1 MLVVML
7 VLLVVTA
14 SATLA
19 VYSSQFEIR
28 ASGQQ
33 RQAMQSR
40 QVAFTGLNTATTT
53 IEMRGGAR
61 MLEYQMNRAPMPL
74 GTRLANEE
82 PPVARIAGQEP
93 MSNSNVRFVSTDF
106 VVGRLNLV
114 DRTADPARFGIAG
127 YEPYF
132 VVDVNDG
139 YNVPATFVGGA
150 GGSRV
155 DGNGVHMRYFMTTV
169 TSRGRLTRTGVMDA
183 RGGAGATGRF
193 TTAEAGRASHLR
205 RDVFETAATA
215 RAISI
220 SGPYASM

>member
-40 QVAFTGLNTATTT
+40 QVAFTGLNTATST

-61 MLEYQMNRAPMPL
+61 MLEYQMHRAPMPV
-74 GTRLANEE
+74 GTRLAPEE
-82 PPVARIAGQEP
+82 PPVAPIAGQPP
-93 MSNSNVRFVSTDF
+93 MSDSNVRFVSTDF
-106 VVGRLNLV
+106 VVGRLSLV
-114 DRTADPARFGIAG
+114 DRTADPTRFGVLG

-139 YNVPATFVGGA
+139 CNVPATFVGGA

-155 DGNGVHMRYFMTTV
+155 DGNGVRLNYFMTTV
-169 TSRGRLTRTGVMDA
+169 TSRGRLARTGVMDT
-183 RGGAGATGRF
+183 RGGASSGLF
-193 TTAEAGRASHLR
+193 TAAEASRASHLR